1 MDLAHI
7 ETLET
12 NKVLR
17 DELNSEVNINILNEK
32 KIQKYLYELEQC
44 NKTISFQ
51 DSTIIAQESKIQEL
65 KSRVLNLKKRLR
77 IALEDVKKKESYI
90 LYLEQELINLEDEI
104 NRLKTRIHE
113 ICSHRNILKDNT
125 NMTQRPPQPPAIEI
139 RQNYEDIQKHLGDVR
154 LYFQNRI
161 QVPFSRDAI
170 LKKLGLISTSANRLQ
185 EIAQNNQPIDQR
197 ITQLQNQYDTSQ
209 GILNLT
215 RTAFTNEQQERREKN
230 SRQTIINLRQQI
242 FVLQNN
248 PLPNLNMAAIQDVM
262 QTISP
267 RLAILPDY
275 DGQEPPHTY
284 YAKLRAI
291 NETARPLGVAAFNDA
306 ERANVMKSKMTGRFF
321 PVPAQNSYNANANIV
336 TEVEVYNWMQGKYR
350 ETIIGNQRASLKAL
364 MSERFT
370 SLDTIDTYEKRIR
383 PYVLGIVDG
392 EVLPYLYNHLPPRL
406 ETRIR
411 IANPNTVNDFF
422 TQLRIIWL
430 EFGESTSNFGNEINT
445 SASAMA
451 YKKFVDIAIRL
462 GYSGDL
468 SDPIAIH
475 QFVENDLTRNYG
487 RQSNHI
493 KKEPFGQNNNTKKV
507 YATKKPQ
514 KPTKVT
520 YKCSNC
526 EKIGHRKNKC
536 PKLGKKPKKVN
547 YTYQSEPEISDQ
559 EDEVIEVLEDEDEEN
574 DEEDEETIPDTEPQN
589 CFNLEQCNKTISFQ
603 DSTIIAQESEIQ
615 ELKSRVLNLKKRLR
629 IALED
634 VKKKESY
641 ILYLEQELINLED
654 EINRLKTRIHE
665 ICSHRNILK
674 DNTNMTQRPP
684 QPPAIEI
691 RQNYEDIQKHLGDVR
706 LYFQNRI
713 QVPFSRDA
721 ILKKLG
727 LISTSANRLQEIA
740 QNNQPIDQRITQLQN
755 QYDTSQGILNLTRTA
770 FTNEQQ
776 ERREKNSR
784 QTIINLRQQIFVL
797 QNNPLPN
804 LNMAAIQDVMQTI
817 SPRLAILPDYDGQ
830 EPPHTYYAK
839 LRAINE
845 TARPLGV
852 AAFNDAERANVM
864 KSKMTGRFFPVPA
877 QNSYNANANIV
888 TEVEVYN
895 WMQGKYRE
903 TIIGNQRASLKAL
916 MSERFT
922 SLDTIDTYE
931 KRIRPYVLGIVDGEV
946 LPYLYNHLPP
956 RLETRIR
963 IANPNTVNDFF
974 TQLRIIW
981 LEFGE
986 STSNFGN
993 EINTSASAMAYKKF
1007 VDIAIR
1013 LGYSGDLSDPIAIHQ
1028 FVEND
1033 LTRNYGRQSN
1043 HIKKEPFGQNNNT
1056 KKVYATKK
1064 PQKPTKVTYKCSNCE
1079 KIGHRKNKR

>member
-32 KIQKYLYELEQC
+32 KIRKYLYELEQC

-51 DSTIIAQESKIQEL
+51 DSTIIVQESEIQEL

-113 ICSHRNILKDNT
+113 ICSHRNILEDNT
-125 NMTQRPPQPPAIEI
+125 DMTQRPPQPPAIEI

-154 LYFQNRI
+154 LFFQNRI

-215 RTAFTNEQQERREKN
+215 RTAFTNEQQERRRIFAKYTKWKNREKN

-248 PLPNLNMAAIQDVM
+248 PLPNPNMAAIQDVM

-284 YAKLRAI
+284 YTKLRAI
-291 NETARPLGVAAFNDA
+291 NETARSLGVAAFNDA

-321 PVPAQNSYNANANIV
+321 PVQNPYNANANIV
-336 TEVEVYNWMQGKYR
+336 TEAEVYNWMQGKYR
-350 ETIIGNQRASLKAL
+350 ETMIGNQRALLKAL

-392 EVLPYLYNHLPPRL
+392 EVLPYLYDHLPPRL

-430 EFGESTSNFGNEINT
+430 ESGGSTSNFGNEINT

-451 YKKFVDIAIRL
+451 YSIPINQFPQKNIALEKFVDIAIRL

-468 SDPIAIH
+468 SDPISIH

-526 EKIGHRKNKC
+526 GKIGHRKNKC

-547 YTYQSEPEISDQ
+547 YTYQSEPENSDQ
-559 EDEVIEVLEDEDEEN
+559 EDEPIEVLEDEDEEN
-574 DEEDEETIPDTEPQN
+574 DKEDEESISDTEPQN
-589 CFNLEQCNKTISFQ
+589 CFN
-603 DSTIIAQESEIQ
+603 
-615 ELKSRVLNLKKRLR
+615 
-629 IALED
+629 
-634 VKKKESY
+634 VKKKVGF
-641 ILYLEQELINLED
+641 L
-654 EINRLKTRIHE
+654 
-665 ICSHRNILK
+665 
-674 DNTNMTQRPP
+674 
-684 QPPAIEI
+684 
-691 RQNYEDIQKHLGDVR
+691 
-706 LYFQNRI
+706 
-713 QVPFSRDA
+713 
-721 ILKKLG
+721 
-727 LISTSANRLQEIA
+727 
-740 QNNQPIDQRITQLQN
+740 
-755 QYDTSQGILNLTRTA
+755 
-770 FTNEQQ
+770 
-776 ERREKNSR
+776 
-784 QTIINLRQQIFVL
+784 
-797 QNNPLPN
+797 
-804 LNMAAIQDVMQTI
+804 
-817 SPRLAILPDYDGQ
+817 
-830 EPPHTYYAK
+830 
-839 LRAINE
+839 
-845 TARPLGV
+845 
-852 AAFNDAERANVM
+852 
-864 KSKMTGRFFPVPA
+864 
-877 QNSYNANANIV
+877 
-888 TEVEVYN
+888 
-895 WMQGKYRE
+895 
-903 TIIGNQRASLKAL
+903 
-916 MSERFT
+916 
-922 SLDTIDTYE
+922 
-931 KRIRPYVLGIVDGEV
+931 
-946 LPYLYNHLPP
+946 
-956 RLETRIR
+956 
-963 IANPNTVNDFF
+963 
-974 TQLRIIW
+974 
-981 LEFGE
+981 
-986 STSNFGN
+986 
-993 EINTSASAMAYKKF
+993 
-1007 VDIAIR
+1007 
-1013 LGYSGDLSDPIAIHQ
+1013 
-1028 FVEND
+1028 
-1033 LTRNYGRQSN
+1033 
-1043 HIKKEPFGQNNNT
+1043 
-1056 KKVYATKK
+1056 
-1064 PQKPTKVTYKCSNCE
+1064 
-1079 KIGHRKNKR
+1079 